1 MGPAGQRASRGAGR
15 WARRQWGCARAERA
29 ECGRGGRD
37 GAGLE
42 WGIAV
47 RGEQTGPALGL
58 GRVGGKRELGRRG
71 RGWAAHG
78 PRGGKEMGRQVWA
91 AWVGLLRFGPD
102 GSVSTGWAREKGLG
116 GVWVFL
122 FYF

>member
-1 MGPAGQRASRGAGR
+1 MGVRARGAGR
-15 WARRQWGCARAERA
+15 VREGGKRRCWAGVGRCSAGRADWA
-29 ECGRGGRD
+29 
-37 GAGLE
+37 GAGFGLSGR
-42 WGIAV
+42 WGEL
-47 RGEQTGPALGL
+47 GLALG
-58 GRVGGKRELGRRG
+58 RTGGKRELGRRG

-102 GSVSTGWAREKGLG
+102 GSVSTGWAREEGLG
-116 GVWVFL
+116 WVWVFL